1 MPRLGGIHYRAMFR
15 FSVPKDHAVIR
26 VNLTPDFMPSARH
39 EIGGSCGDAELPS
52 FWCVCRTTAGATEN
66 KASCLS
72 TGERLNRWPFACG
85 KAHSRRLVFAL
96 PFTTVIRGT
105 RQDMG
110 IQFGLFNRMP
120 KIIQHLAMVQ
130 RANG

>member
-1 MPRLGGIHYRAMFR
+1 MPRLGGNHYRAMFR

-66 KASCLS
+66 EASCYLNR
-72 TGERLNRWPFACG
+72 GALKPMAVRLRERLIAGVLYPPCR
-85 KAHSRRLVFAL
+85 SLVSPL
-96 PFTTVIRGT
+96 YKTKHGDSIRAF
-105 RQDMG
+105 Q
-110 IQFGLFNRMP
+110 
-120 KIIQHLAMVQ
+120 
-130 RANG
+130 